1 MLFKNPRLRRW
12 QRSPLHSHQQQ
23 QGREGMWQGV
33 GAVEDV
39 RGEVEVSKAGEVA
52 LWKGTA
58 VVSVAKVLG
67 RKAGGCLVEE
77 N

>member
-1 MLFKNPRLRRW
+1 
-12 QRSPLHSHQQQ
+12 
-23 QGREGMWQGV
+23 MWQGV